1 MQSIQTFAPVER
13 ETLLLAG
20 DIPALGHKEAGELAR
35 TELARFIAL
44 AETLSDE
51 EWARP
56 TMCTA
61 WSVRDILAHQAG
73 AYASFASWA
82 EFRRQVLTNPYAR
95 QEKQSVDGINRRQLE
110 DRQGRSPA
118 VLLDELRELGP
129 RAIATRQKLP
139 GFLRAIP
146 IPFGPPLGT
155 MPLGYLTDNIYV
167 RDTWMHRGDYCVATG
182 RAMELT
188 AAHDGR
194 ITALVV
200 RDLEKIL
207 RPAVRERGF
216 VLELAGPAGG
226 IWQIGPRPAVTIAMD
241 ALDFHILA
249 SDRAGAEDMVA
260 TGKAGFS
267 GDADFGRKILELIS
281 VPY

>member
-1 MQSIQTFAPVER
+1 MQSVQTFVPAES
-13 ETLLLAG
+13 ETQLLAR
-20 DIPALGHKEAGELAR
+20 DIPGLGHREAGELAR

-44 AETLSDE
+44 AETLSDDD
-51 EWARP
+51 WSRP

-82 EFRRQVLTNPYAR
+82 EFRRQVLNNPYAR

-110 DRQGRSPA
+110 DRQGRPPA
-118 VLLDELRELGP
+118 VLLDELREVGP
-129 RAIATRQKLP
+129 RGIATRQKLP

-146 IPFGPPLGT
+146 FPFGPPLGT
-155 MPLGYLTDNIYV
+155 VPFGYLTDNIYV

-182 RAMELT
+182 RAMEMA

-207 RPAVRERGF
+207 RLATRDRGF
-216 VLELAGPAGG
+216 VLEVGGPAGG
-226 IWQIGPRPAVTIAMD
+226 VWQIGPRPAATIAMD

-249 SDRAGAEDMVA
+249 SDRAGAEQMA
-260 TGKAGFS
+260 AAGKASFS
-267 GDADFGRKILELIS
+267 GDADFGRKMLELIS